1 MGSGRRSGP
10 GITERSQLE
19 EEVSGPQEYDLRDV
33 EVQFISFVPRGANK
47 KQFLVVKEDM
57 KEDIVRTILETPD
70 GDLAKALQGAGLEG
84 EGAEALVGAA
94 KVLKAYKDALPEDAI
109 ALLAKCTGL
118 ALPAMKK
125 DMPKQPQEGAGVGA
139 DKQAAG
145 GLSKEALE
153 KLDPGVRALLE
164 KALEERDQATVKADQ
179 ALSLA
184 KELKDEKVLK
194 EYVEKAE
201 DLPHLPIEPLKFGP
215 VMKALG
221 EAHPEEFAE
230 VYRVLKAV
238 DAIVEKSAL
247 FSEIGKA
254 GQGNS
259 AEAQIYAKAR
269 AMVAKDGDL
278 TFEEAV
284 EKVMDLEPELYEKS
298 EAERE
303 ERLSKRRGR

>member
-1 MGSGRRSGP
+1 M
-10 GITERSQLE
+10 
-19 EEVSGPQEYDLRDV
+19 SGPQEYDLHDV
-33 EVQFISFVPRGANK
+33 EAQFISFVPRGANK
-47 KQFLVVKEDM
+47 KQFLVVKEDV

-118 ALPAMKK
+118 ALPESMKK
-125 DMPKQPQEGAGVGA
+125 DMPNGDGKAGEGTGMGKEKKEGQVGG
-139 DKQAAG
+139 D
-145 GLSKEALE
+145 LSKESLE

-164 KALEERDQATVKADQ
+164 KALEERDQAAAKADQ

-221 EAHPEEFAE
+221 EAHPAEFAE
-230 VYRVLKAV
+230 VYRLLKAV

-303 ERLSKRRGR
+303 ERLAKRRGK

>member
-1 MGSGRRSGP
+1 MYGS
-10 GITERSQLE
+10 
-19 EEVSGPQEYDLRDV
+19 QEYDLL
-33 EVQFISFVPRGANK
+33 ESKAEFISFVPRGANK
-47 KQFLVVKEDM
+47 KQFLVVKEDVR
-57 KEDIVRTILETPD
+57 EDIVKSILETPD
-70 GDLAKALQGAGLEG
+70 GDLAKVLQGAGLEG

-118 ALPAMKK
+118 ALPVMKK
-125 DMPKQPQEGAGVGA
+125 DMPNGDGKAGEGKEKKEG
-139 DKQAAG
+139 QAG
-145 GLSKEALE
+145 GDLSKEALE
-153 KLDPGVRALLE
+153 KLDPGVRSLLE

-179 ALSLA
+179 ALSMA

-221 EAHPEEFAE
+221 EAHPTEFAE

-238 DAIVEKSAL
+238 EAILQKSAL

-269 AMVAKDGDL
+269 AMVATDGDL

-284 EKVMDLEPELYEKS
+284 EKVMDLEPELYEKA
-298 EAERE
+298 EEERE
-303 ERLSKRRGR
+303 ERLAKRRGR

>member
-1 MGSGRRSGP
+1 M
-10 GITERSQLE
+10 
-19 EEVSGPQEYDLRDV
+19 SGPQEYDLRDV

-47 KQFLVVKEDM
+47 KQFLVVKEDVR
-57 KEDIVRTILETPD
+57 EDIVKSILETPD
-70 GDLAKALQGAGLEG
+70 EDLAKALQGAGLEG

-94 KVLKAYKDALPEDAI
+94 KVLKAYKDALPDDAI

-125 DMPKQPQEGAGVGA
+125 DMPKQPQEGEGEGA
-139 DKQAAG
+139 DKQAAA
-145 GLSKEALE
+145 GLSKESLEKME
-153 KLDPGVRALLE
+153 KLDPGVRSLLE

-230 VYRVLKAV
+230 VYRLLKAV

-303 ERLSKRRGR
+303 ERLAKRRGR

>member
-1 MGSGRRSGP
+1 MYGS
-10 GITERSQLE
+10 
-19 EEVSGPQEYDLRDV
+19 QEYDLL
-33 EVQFISFVPRGANK
+33 ESKAEFISFVPRGANK
-47 KQFLVVKEDM
+47 KQFLVVKEDVR
-57 KEDIVRTILETPD
+57 EDIVKSILETPD
-70 GDLAKALQGAGLEG
+70 EDLAKALQGAGLEG

-94 KVLKAYKDALPEDAI
+94 KVLKAYKDALPDDAI

-125 DMPKQPQEGAGVGA
+125 DMPKQPQEGEGEGEGA
-139 DKQAAG
+139 DKQAAA
-145 GLSKEALE
+145 GLSKESLEKME
-153 KLDPGVRALLE
+153 KLDPGVRSLLE

-221 EAHPEEFAE
+221 EAHPAEFAE
-230 VYRVLKAV
+230 VYRLLKAV

-303 ERLSKRRGR
+303 ERAAKRRGK

>member
-1 MGSGRRSGP
+1 M
-10 GITERSQLE
+10 
-19 EEVSGPQEYDLRDV
+19 SGPQEYDLRDV

-47 KQFLVVKEDM
+47 KQFLVVKEDV

-94 KVLKAYKDALPEDAI
+94 KVLKAYKDALPENAI
-109 ALLAKCTGL
+109 ALLAKCAGL
-118 ALPAMKK
+118 ALPESMKK
-125 DMPKQPQEGAGVGA
+125 DMPNGDGKAGEGTGKEKKEGQVGG
-139 DKQAAG
+139 D
-145 GLSKEALE
+145 LSKESLE

-221 EAHPEEFAE
+221 EAHPAEFAE
-230 VYRVLKAV
+230 VYRLLKAV

-303 ERLSKRRGR
+303 ERLAKRRGR

>member
-1 MGSGRRSGP
+1 MYGS
-10 GITERSQLE
+10 
-19 EEVSGPQEYDLRDV
+19 QEYDLL
-33 EVQFISFVPRGANK
+33 ESKAEFISFVPRGANK
-47 KQFLVVKEDM
+47 KQFLVVKEDVR
-57 KEDIVRTILETPD
+57 EDIVKSILETPD
-70 GDLAKALQGAGLEG
+70 EDLAKALQGAGLEG

-125 DMPKQPQEGAGVGA
+125 DMPKQSKEGEGA

-145 GLSKEALE
+145 DLSKEALE
-153 KLDPGVRALLE
+153 KLDPGVRSLLE
-164 KALEERDQATVKADQ
+164 KALEERDQAAAKADQ
-179 ALSLA
+179 ALSMA

-221 EAHPEEFAE
+221 EAHPAEFAE
-230 VYRVLKAV
+230 VYRLLKAV

-284 EKVMDLEPELYEKS
+284 EKVMDLEPELYQKS

-303 ERLSKRRGR
+303 ERLARRRGR

>member
-1 MGSGRRSGP
+1 M
-10 GITERSQLE
+10 
-19 EEVSGPQEYDLRDV
+19 SGPQEYDLHDV
-33 EVQFISFVPRGANK
+33 EAQFISFVPRGANK
-47 KQFLVVKEDM
+47 KQFLVVKEDV
-57 KEDIVRTILETPD
+57 KEDIVRTILETLD

-94 KVLKAYKDALPEDAI
+94 KVLKAYKDALPENAI
-109 ALLAKCTGL
+109 VLLAKCVGL
-118 ALPAMKK
+118 ALPESMKK
-125 DMPKQPQEGAGVGA
+125 DMPNGDGKAGEGTGKEKKEGQVGG
-139 DKQAAG
+139 D
-145 GLSKEALE
+145 LSKESLE

-164 KALEERDQATVKADQ
+164 KALEERDQAAAKADQ

-221 EAHPEEFAE
+221 EAHPDEFAE

-284 EKVMDLEPELYEKS
+284 EKVMDLEPELYEKA
-298 EAERE
+298 EEERE
-303 ERLSKRRGR
+303 ERAAKRRGR

>member
-1 MGSGRRSGP
+1 M
-10 GITERSQLE
+10 
-19 EEVSGPQEYDLRDV
+19 SGPQEYDLRDV

-47 KQFLVVKEDM
+47 KQFLVVKEDV
-57 KEDIVRTILETPD
+57 KEDIVKTILETPD

-109 ALLAKCTGL
+109 ALLAKCAGL
-118 ALPAMKK
+118 ALPESMKK
-125 DMPKQPQEGAGVGA
+125 DMPNGDGKAGEGTGKEKKEGQVGG
-139 DKQAAG
+139 D
-145 GLSKEALE
+145 LSKESLE
-153 KLDPGVRALLE
+153 KLDPEVRALLE
-164 KALEERDQATVKADQ
+164 KALEERDQAAAKADQ

-221 EAHPEEFAE
+221 EAHPAEFAE

-238 DAIVEKSAL
+238 DAIVEK
-247 FSEIGKA
+247 
-254 GQGNS
+254 
-259 AEAQIYAKAR
+259 
-269 AMVAKDGDL
+269 
-278 TFEEAV
+278 
-284 EKVMDLEPELYEKS
+284 
-298 EAERE
+298 
-303 ERLSKRRGR
+303 

>member
-1 MGSGRRSGP
+1 
-10 GITERSQLE
+10 
-19 EEVSGPQEYDLRDV
+19 
-33 EVQFISFVPRGANK
+33 
-47 KQFLVVKEDM
+47 M
-57 KEDIVRTILETPD
+57 KEDIVRTILEMPD

-125 DMPKQPQEGAGVGA
+125 DMPKQSKEGEGA

-145 GLSKEALE
+145 DLSKEALE
-153 KLDPGVRALLE
+153 KLDPGVRSLLE
-164 KALEERDQATVKADQ
+164 KALEERDQAAAKADQ
-179 ALSLA
+179 ALSMA

-303 ERLSKRRGR
+303 ERLAKRRGR

>member
-1 MGSGRRSGP
+1 
-10 GITERSQLE
+10 
-19 EEVSGPQEYDLRDV
+19 VSGPQEYDLRDV
-33 EVQFISFVPRGANK
+33 VVQFISFVPRGANK
-47 KQFLVVKEDM
+47 KQFLVVKEDVR
-57 KEDIVRTILETPD
+57 EDIVKSILETPD
-70 GDLAKALQGAGLEG
+70 GDLAKVLQGAGLEG

-118 ALPAMKK
+118 ALPVMKK
-125 DMPKQPQEGAGVGA
+125 DMPNGDGKAGEGKEKKEG
-139 DKQAAG
+139 QAG
-145 GLSKEALE
+145 GDLSKEALE
-153 KLDPGVRALLE
+153 KLDPGVRSLLE

-179 ALSLA
+179 ALSMA

-221 EAHPEEFAE
+221 EAHPTEFAE

-238 DAIVEKSAL
+238 EAILQKSAL

-269 AMVAKDGDL
+269 AMVATDGDL

-284 EKVMDLEPELYEKS
+284 EKVMDLEPELYEKA
-298 EAERE
+298 EEERE
-303 ERLSKRRGR
+303 ERLAKRGGR

>member
-1 MGSGRRSGP
+1 MYGS
-10 GITERSQLE
+10 
-19 EEVSGPQEYDLRDV
+19 QEYDLL
-33 EVQFISFVPRGANK
+33 ESKAEFISFVPRGANK
-47 KQFLVVKEDM
+47 KQFLVVKEDV

-109 ALLAKCTGL
+109 ALLAKCAGL
-118 ALPAMKK
+118 ALPESMKK
-125 DMPKQPQEGAGVGA
+125 DMPNGDGKAGEGTGKEKKEGHS
-139 DKQAAG
+139 G
-145 GLSKEALE
+145 GDLSKETLE
-153 KLDPGVRALLE
+153 KLDPGVRSLLE
-164 KALEERDQATVKADQ
+164 KALEERDQAAAKADQ
-179 ALSLA
+179 ALSMA
-184 KELKDEKVLK
+184 KELKDEKILK
-194 EYVEKAE
+194 EYVEKAD

-221 EAHPEEFAE
+221 EAHPAEFAE
-230 VYRVLKAV
+230 VYRLLKAV

-284 EKVMDLEPELYEKS
+284 EKVMDLEPGLYEKS

-303 ERLSKRRGR
+303 ERLARRRGR

>member
-1 MGSGRRSGP
+1 
-10 GITERSQLE
+10 LH
-19 EEVSGPQEYDLRDV
+19 DV
-33 EVQFISFVPRGANK
+33 EAQFISFVPRGANK
-47 KQFLVVKEDM
+47 KQFLVVKEDV

-84 EGAEALVGAA
+84 EGAEALVGAV
-94 KVLKAYKDALPEDAI
+94 KVLKAYKDALPENAI
-109 ALLAKCTGL
+109 ALLAKCAGL
-118 ALPAMKK
+118 ALPELMKK
-125 DMPKQPQEGAGVGA
+125 DMPNGDGKAGEGKGK
-139 DKQAAG
+139 DKKEGQG
-145 GLSKEALE
+145 GGDLSKEALE
-153 KLDPGVRALLE
+153 KLDPEVRSLLE
-164 KALEERDQATVKADQ
+164 KALAERDQATVKADQ
-179 ALSLA
+179 ALSMA

-221 EAHPEEFAE
+221 EAHPDEFAE

-284 EKVMDLEPELYEKS
+284 EKVMDLEPELYQKAE
-298 EAERE
+298 EERE
-303 ERLSKRRGR
+303 ERAAKRRGR

>member
-1 MGSGRRSGP
+1 M
-10 GITERSQLE
+10 
-19 EEVSGPQEYDLRDV
+19 SGPQEYDLRDV

-47 KQFLVVKEDM
+47 KQFLVVKEDV

-109 ALLAKCTGL
+109 ALLAKCAGL
-118 ALPAMKK
+118 ALPESMKK
-125 DMPKQPQEGAGVGA
+125 DMPNGDGKAGEGTGKEKKEG
-139 DKQAAG
+139 QAG
-145 GLSKEALE
+145 GDLSKESLE

-221 EAHPEEFAE
+221 EAHPAEFAE
-230 VYRVLKAV
+230 VYRLLKAV

-284 EKVMDLEPELYEKS
+284 EKVMDLEPELYQKAE
-298 EAERE
+298 EERE
-303 ERLSKRRGR
+303 ERVAKRRGR

>member
-1 MGSGRRSGP
+1 M
-10 GITERSQLE
+10 
-19 EEVSGPQEYDLRDV
+19 SGPQEYDLRDV

-47 KQFLVVKEDM
+47 KQFLVVKEDVR
-57 KEDIVRTILETPD
+57 EDIVKSILETPD
-70 GDLAKALQGAGLEG
+70 GDLAKVLQGAGLEG

-118 ALPAMKK
+118 ALPVMKK
-125 DMPKQPQEGAGVGA
+125 DMPNGDGKAGEGKEKKEG
-139 DKQAAG
+139 QAG
-145 GLSKEALE
+145 GDLSKEALE
-153 KLDPGVRALLE
+153 KLDPGVRSLLE

-179 ALSLA
+179 ALSMA

-221 EAHPEEFAE
+221 EAHPTEFAE

-238 DAIVEKSAL
+238 EAILQKSAL

-269 AMVAKDGDL
+269 AMVATDGDL

-284 EKVMDLEPELYEKS
+284 EKVMDLEPELYEKA
-298 EAERE
+298 EEERE
-303 ERLSKRRGR
+303 ERLAKRRGR

>member
-1 MGSGRRSGP
+1 
-10 GITERSQLE
+10 LE

-33 EVQFISFVPRGANK
+33 VVQFISFVPRGANK
-47 KQFLVVKEDM
+47 KQFLVVKEDVR
-57 KEDIVRTILETPD
+57 EDIVKSILETPD
-70 GDLAKALQGAGLEG
+70 GDLAKVLQGAGLEG

-118 ALPAMKK
+118 ALPVMKK
-125 DMPKQPQEGAGVGA
+125 DMPNGDGKAGEGKEKKEG
-139 DKQAAG
+139 QAG
-145 GLSKEALE
+145 GDLSKEALE
-153 KLDPGVRALLE
+153 KLDPGVRSLLE

-179 ALSLA
+179 ALSMA

-221 EAHPEEFAE
+221 EAHPTEFAE

-238 DAIVEKSAL
+238 EAILQKSAL

-269 AMVAKDGDL
+269 AMVATDGDL

-284 EKVMDLEPELYEKS
+284 EKVMDLEPELYEKA
-298 EAERE
+298 EEERE
-303 ERLSKRRGR
+303 ERLAKRGGR